1 LKRFAE
7 LFRDLEASNRTEAK
21 LRALERYFAEASAED
36 AAWGLAFLIGQRP
49 RRAVN
54 STLLRAWV
62 AEEAGLAPWLVDECY
77 DVVGDLAE
85 TLALLLP
92 EDPMEGAAERDAP
105 ALAAF
110 VERYV
115 LGLADLEEDERRE
128 RIREAWSVLPAS
140 ERFLFHKLLTGGF
153 RVGVQKTL
161 VARALARF
169 ADLEPQLVTQ
179 RLMGG
184 FETTPEAFHALIAP
198 DDGLHDPG
206 RPYPFCLAHPVPEE
220 LESIGAAGDYQ
231 VEWKWDGIRAQ
242 LVRRMGEWHLWTRG
256 EELVTPRYP
265 ELAEAALELPEGT
278 VLDGE
283 LVAWSEGVLPFH
295 ALQRR
300 LGRKTVGPKLLKEV
314 PVVFL
319 AYDLLEA
326 GGVDLRAAPTAD
338 RRRALE
344 ALVRAE
350 PGAPIG
356 LSPLVGGDTWVALA
370 EQRARSRE
378 ANVEGL
384 MLKHVD
390 APYTAGRKRG
400 LWWKWKVDPFS
411 VDAVLINA
419 QKGHGRRSNLFS
431 DYTFA
436 VWRAGELV
444 PIAKAYSGLT
454 DKEIAEVDRFV
465 RKHTLERFGPVRA
478 VEPELVF
485 ELHFEGLQPSKR
497 HKAGLALRFP
507 RMHRWRKDKLSKDAD
522 SLELLERWLAE
533 TEVPR

>member
-1 LKRFAE
+1 MRRFAE

-21 LRALERYFAEASAED
+21 LRALERYFAEAPADD

-49 RRAVN
+49 RRGVN

-62 AEEAGLAPWLVDECY
+62 AEEANLPPWLVDECY

-92 EDPMEGAAERDAP
+92 EEEHP
-105 ALAAF
+105 ALEPSPSLATF
-110 VERYV
+110 VQRYV
-115 LGLADLEEDERRE
+115 IELTGLEEDARRE
-128 RIREAWSVLPAS
+128 RVREAWSVLPAN

-169 ADLEPQLVTQ
+169 ADLEPQLITQ

-184 FETTPEAFHALIAP
+184 FQATADAFHALVAA
-198 DDGLHDPG
+198 DDGRLDPG
-206 RPYPFCLAHPVPEE
+206 RPYPFCLAHPVPED
-220 LESIGAAGDYQ
+220 LTSIGACDEYQ
-231 VEWKWDGIRAQ
+231 VEWKWDGIRGQ
-242 LVRRMGEWHLWTRG
+242 LVRREGTWHLWTRG

-265 ELAEAALELPEGT
+265 ELAEAALALPEGT

-283 LVAWSEGVLPFH
+283 LVAWSDGVLPFH

-300 LGRKTVGPKLLKEV
+300 LGRKTVGAKLLREV

-326 GGVDLRAAPTAD
+326 GGVDLRESPTVE
-338 RRRALE
+338 RRQALE
-344 ALVRAE
+344 ALVQAD

-356 LSPLVGGDTWVALA
+356 RSPLVTGQTWSELA
-370 EQRARSRE
+370 DQRARSRE
-378 ANVEGL
+378 TNVEGL

-390 APYTAGRKRG
+390 APYVAGRKRG

-436 VWRAGELV
+436 VWRDGELV

-454 DKEIAEVDRFV
+454 DPEIAAVDKFV

-507 RMHRWRKDKLSKDAD
+507 RMHRWRKDKRPTEAD

-533 TEVPR
+533 AEMPR